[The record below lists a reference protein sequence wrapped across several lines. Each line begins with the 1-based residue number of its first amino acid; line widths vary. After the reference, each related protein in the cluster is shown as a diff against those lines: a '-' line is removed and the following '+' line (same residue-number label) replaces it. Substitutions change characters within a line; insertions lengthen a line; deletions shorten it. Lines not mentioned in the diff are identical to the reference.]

1 MATGF
6 CPAILTHLKSIAGTN
21 YGGTKI
27 TEQGFLQML
36 VNQPDRPNVITTEGY
51 GSGHRRTVNVN
62 YRPRITENVVST
74 TEDCDIDSVQAY
86 KETSATMS
94 KYVQINTHFS
104 EDTIRQYCTDASKTV
119 MVGGIATPMMDGL
132 LQGILHTINPLYAKM
147 ETILTTAQG
156 LVFGRNPRAAS
167 TSSQNIN
174 IALDS
179 SVNNLQ
185 TGVTRILG
193 DARQAEFCGTP
204 MIVGNGNFMLWD
216 MQVAKNGIQTNQAG
230 LNNQNILKPYDFYY
244 SQKTASTWGD
254 NQIGVFSPGSVH
266 LIENLRNVGSFAG
279 KFGATEKGV
288 LSDPRMSCWTPKG
301 YQNMEFDF
309 MLKYIDCPTT
319 LNNGYAGGTDTY
331 TSGWVLSISKYFDLF
346 TMPADMYDGADP
358 IAGANGTLRYTIQN
372 A

>member
-36 VNQPDRPNVITTEGY
+36 VNQPDRPNVITRDGY
-51 GSGHRRTVNVN
+51 GQGHRRTVNVK
-62 YRPRITENVVST
+62 YRPRVTESVVST
-74 TEDCDIDSVQAY
+74 TADCDIDSVQAY

-94 KYVQINTHFS
+94 KYVQINTHFD
-104 EDTIRQYCTDASKTV
+104 EDTIRQYCEDASRTV
-119 MVGGIATPMMDGL
+119 MIGGIATPMMDEV

-147 ETILTTAQG
+147 ETILTTTQG
-156 LVFGRNPRAAS
+156 LAFGRNPRAGTTA
-167 TSSQNIN
+167 SQNIN

-204 MIVGNGNFMLWD
+204 QIVGNGNFMLWD
-216 MQVAKNGIQTNQAG
+216 MQVAKGGINTNQSG
-230 LNNQNILKPYDFYY
+230 LNNQNVLKPYEFFY

-254 NQIGVFSPGSVH
+254 NQIGVFAPGSVH
-266 LIENLRNVGSFAG
+266 LIENMYNVGNFAG
-279 KFGATEKGV
+279 DFGAVQKGT
-288 LSDPRMSCWTPKG
+288 LSDPRMPCWTNKG
-301 YQNMEFDF
+301 FNDMQFDF
-309 MLKYIDCPTT
+309 MLKYIDCPTSLT
-319 LNNGYAGGTDTY
+319 NGYTGNTATY
-331 TSGWVLSISKYFDLF
+331 NSGWVLMISKHFDLF
-346 TMPADMYDGADP
+346 TMPSDQFDGMDP
-358 IAGANGTLRYTIQN
+358 IVGSNGTLRYTIQN